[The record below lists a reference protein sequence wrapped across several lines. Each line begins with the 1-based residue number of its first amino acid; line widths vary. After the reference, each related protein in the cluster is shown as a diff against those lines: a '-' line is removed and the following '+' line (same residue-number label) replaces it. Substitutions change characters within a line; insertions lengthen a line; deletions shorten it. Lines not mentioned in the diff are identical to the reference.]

1 MLGQFTEE
9 IAMAEIQPVDSQTQ
23 ADTLV
28 VGGGIAG
35 ITTAIETA
43 EVGKKV
49 ILAEKQPT
57 LGGRVAASYQY
68 FPKLCPPTCGIE
80 INLKRIRTN
89 SNIRVLT
96 LAEVVSISG
105 GPGNYEVQIRLNPRY
120 VNEKCTCCGEC
131 EKVCEI
137 ERDNDFNYGMDKTKA
152 IYLPHLMAY
161 PQQYVIDPQY
171 VNDERMKKCVDACEY
186 GAIELDMQPKTISVK
201 VGAIVWATGWKP
213 YDATKID
220 NLGFGQYKNVLTNVM
235 MERLAAPNGPTQG
248 KIIRPSDQ
256 KEISSV
262 GFVQC
267 AGSRDE
273 NHLPYCSAICCLA
286 SMKQATYIR
295 TQYPEADVHIFYID
309 VRSPGRLEDFYTKVQ
324 EDEKF
329 HFHRGKVA
337 KINENPA
344 NGNLILEAE
353 NTLTGEI
360 TRTEVE
366 MAVLATGMVPN
377 TVDRPPPLETP
388 RDDYGFLA
396 PDTGQGV
403 IGAGVTNRPMDVSAS
418 LQDATGAALK
428 AIIIGGRR

>member
-1 MLGQFTEE
+1 
-9 IAMAEIQPVDSQTQ
+9 MAEIQPVDSQTQ